1 MRCVPN
7 QKNPPWAKFLL
18 LLVIILAAVIAS
30 RFVSRDQVTAVMD
43 RARNVGPLGYVGL
56 IFAYGFWCALGL
68 PGSIPSLAAAAT
80 FGFSRALLI
89 AYLGANLGSLIGFL
103 ISRYLARDWFTE
115 LVGKH
120 KALGQINRAVAESG
134 WKIVMI
140 TRLPP
145 ISPFSI
151 VNYAYGLTPV
161 RLRDYLIGTAI
172 GIIPGTTAYVYLGTI
187 LGDVAQ
193 SKGHTRTPFEWGI
206 YIFGFIATIAVCIY
220 LVRTAKRALARHAIA
235 E

>member
-7 QKNPPWAKFLL
+7 QKSAPWAKLLL
-18 LLVIILAAVIAS
+18 LLVIILAAVVAS
-30 RFVSRDQVTAVMD
+30 RFVSRDQIATVMD
-43 RARNVGPLGYVGL
+43 RARNVGPLGYIGL
-56 IFAYGFWCALGL
+56 ICAYGFWCALGL

-80 FGFSRALLI
+80 FGFSRALFI

-103 ISRYLARDWFTE
+103 VSRYLARDWFSE
-115 LVGKH
+115 VVGKH
-120 KALGQINRAVAESG
+120 KALAQINSAVAESG

-161 RLRDYLIGTAI
+161 RLRDYLIGTAV
-172 GIIPGTTAYVYLGTI
+172 GIIPGTTAYIYLGTI
-187 LGDVAQ
+187 LRDVAR
-193 SKGHTRTPFEWGI
+193 SKSHTRTPLEWAI
-206 YIFGFIATIAVCIY
+206 YIFGFIATIVVCIY